1 MARWVGV
8 GRALARSIAMTT
20 DAIEFVDCTLR
31 DGEQAPGVWFTVE
44 EKVAIAVALDAAGV
58 DVLDAGFPA
67 ASEDD
72 VEALQELKRLGLRA
86 EVAATSRPLKGDV
99 AAAARA
105 GADAL
110 FMFLPV
116 SDQHLDTKLE
126 MSRERSLELLR
137 GGLEAAGEAGLPVS
151 FVAEDSSRADPDWL
165 LQVVEVAMGY
175 QPRRVVLC
183 DTVGAA
189 LPHEMGA
196 LVARVRGVTGE
207 VPICLHCHNDFGL
220 ASASTLEGVRAGA
233 RSVSCTVNGIG
244 ERAGNADLAEVSAG
258 LEHLLGMRVR
268 IAPDMLAALS
278 DMVARASGVHSS
290 PLKPVTG
297 WNVYAHESGV
307 HVDGMLKDARN
318 YEQLPSA
325 WSGNETR
332 YVLGKHSGKNLLRA
346 MLAEEGLQ
354 LDEEQ
359 LGRLLE
365 RVKQWATRRGK
376 AEHLRMDQL
385 MRRFQREQLAGVSRL
400 QLLELVEELSS
411 RPLRAA
417 SS

>member
-1 MARWVGV
+1 
-8 GRALARSIAMTT
+8 MTT

-44 EKVAIAVALDAAGV
+44 EKVNIALALDAAGV

-86 EVAATSRPLKGDV
+86 EVAATARPLKADV
-99 AAAARA
+99 AAAVRA
-105 GADAL
+105 GADGL

-116 SDQHLDTKLE
+116 SDQHLDTKLQ
-126 MSRERSLELLR
+126 MSRPRSLELLR
-137 GGLEAAGEAGLPVS
+137 RGLEAAGEAGLPVS
-151 FVAEDSSRADPDWL
+151 FVAEDSSRADVDWL
-165 LQVVEVAMGY
+165 LEVVEVAMAY
-175 QPRRVVLC
+175 DPRRVVLC

-189 LPHEMGA
+189 LPHQMGA
-196 LVARVRGVTGE
+196 LVARVQGLTGE

-220 ASASTLEGVRAGA
+220 AAASTLEGVRAGA

-258 LEHLLGMRVR
+258 LEHLLGLAVN
-268 IAPDMLAALS
+268 IAPEALEPLS
-278 DMVARASGVHSS
+278 SMVARASGIHCS

-325 WSGNETR
+325 WSGAATR
-332 YVLGKHSGKNLLRA
+332 YVLGKHSGTNLLRA
-346 MLAEEGLQ
+346 MLAEEGIS
-354 LDEEQ
+354 LDDEQ
-359 LGRLLE
+359 LGRVLG
-365 RVKQWATRRGK
+365 RVKQWATQRGK
-376 AEHLRMDQL
+376 AEHLRMAQQV
-385 MRRFQREQLAGVSRL
+385 RRFQQEQLAGVRRDK
-400 QLLELVEELSS
+400 LLELVEELNA
-411 RPLRAA
+411 RPFSRAA